1 MRALVVKGQSILLR
15 TRTLGWDNAVE
26 PVHHQNRTKQGSRV
40 NYQCQRWEHLPALVT
55 FKFSA
60 KITHT
65 PGILTPVDF
74 HRDRSGG
81 QVVPKWKS
89 PDVMVRVSFLF
100 PCRWLEI
107 VKIYKTALIYVFHV
121 SIWGAWSIV
130 CGAQPT
136 KSPLWRWDWPYVRHE
151 SQYQCRDQSDCPTIV
166 VKHLPI
172 LGKFTLYAWFS

>member
-1 MRALVVKGQSILLR
+1 MLLVVRALVLKGQSILLR
-15 TRTLGWDNAVE
+15 AWTLRPANAVE

-89 PDVMVRVSFLF
+89 PDVMVRV
-100 PCRWLEI
+100 
-107 VKIYKTALIYVFHV
+107 
-121 SIWGAWSIV
+121 
-130 CGAQPT
+130 
-136 KSPLWRWDWPYVRHE
+136 
-151 SQYQCRDQSDCPTIV
+151 
-166 VKHLPI
+166 
-172 LGKFTLYAWFS
+172 